1 MFAGEFISQGTQSFQ
16 VRPVVAAD
24 VIQGHDDHA
33 SRDQFGT
40 VEQAS
45 IAEELPLRVIQRQD
59 AVRFTRIIRQLF
71 RGNAGFRAQH
81 MLDAALVCCGIVINE
96 RRQTGI
102 YPQVEVGPGFQR
114 LDNEIVVVAVI
125 GNGVEIGDIK
135 RFERKHGQVAPDN
148 GQDAGFGTERS
159 VQRLVQMPLPLPGC
173 DYLAVLEV
181 DDGNNMHAENYTGW
195 DVGGAHLKVARL
207 DSAGTPC
214 ALEQF
219 ATPLWKGME
228 TLAEPVARTLAALP
242 AGRSV
247 HALTMT
253 GELADCFPA
262 RRDGVLRLVDY
273 LSERLGADDP
283 LYVYAGKRGL
293 VKPAEVPGCHAEI
306 ASANWHGAAA
316 YAAQCLGSGVL
327 IDLGTTTT
335 DIIPF
340 HDKQVCVHGYT
351 DQERLR
357 SGELVY
363 TGLTR
368 TPVMAVVGRVPF
380 ARVWQGVAAEYF
392 ANMADV
398 YRITGELDE
407 RFDVLPAADGG
418 EKTRYH
424 SLKRLARMLG
434 ADYDEEDAAAPLLE
448 SARYI
453 AEQQYETIERAF
465 SGVMD
470 RVGQPV
476 ANRIVAAGAGRFI
489 IRKLARK
496 HQCEVVDFE
505 ALLPLAQGEL
515 HAVNNCST
523 ALALAALTREW
534 CNAPG

>member
-1 MFAGEFISQGTQSFQ
+1 M
-16 VRPVVAAD
+16 
-24 VIQGHDDHA
+24 
-33 SRDQFGT
+33 
-40 VEQAS
+40 
-45 IAEELPLRVIQRQD
+45 
-59 AVRFTRIIRQLF
+59 
-71 RGNAGFRAQH
+71 
-81 MLDAALVCCGIVINE
+81 CCGVVIDE
-96 RRQTGI
+96 GMQSGI

-114 LDNEIVVVAVI
+114 LNDEIVVVAIV

-135 RFERKHGQVAPDN
+135 CFEREHGQVAPDN
-148 GQDAGFGTERS
+148 GQDAGFGTERGA
-159 VQRLVQMPLPLPGC
+159 QRLVQVSLPLPGC
-173 DYLAVLEV
+173 DYLAVLEI

-195 DVGGAHLKVARL
+195 DVGGAHLKVARI

-214 ALEQF
+214 AIEQF
-219 ATPLWKGME
+219 ATPLWQGME

-242 AGRSV
+242 DGRCV

-273 LSERLGADDP
+273 LSGRLGTDDP
-283 LYVYAGKRGL
+283 LYVYAGNKGL
-293 VKPAEVPGCHAEI
+293 VAPADVPGCHAEI
-306 ASANWHGAAA
+306 ASANWHGTAAH
-316 YAAQCLGSGVL
+316 AAHCLGSGVL

-340 HDKQVCVHGYT
+340 HGKQVCAQGYT

-368 TPVMAVVGRVPF
+368 TPVMAVVGRVPY
-380 ARVWQGVAAEYF
+380 AKVCQGVAAEYF
-392 ANMADV
+392 ASMADV

-434 ADYDEEDAAAPLLE
+434 ADYDEEDLAAPWLE
-448 SARYI
+448 LARYI
-453 AEQQYETIERAF
+453 AEQQYETIERAWC
-465 SGVMD
+465 GVMD

-496 HQCEVVDFE
+496 NQCEVVDFE
-505 ALLPLAQGEL
+505 ALLPLAQGKL

-523 ALALAALTREW
+523 ALALAALTREL

>member
-1 MFAGEFISQGTQSFQ
+1 M
-16 VRPVVAAD
+16 AAD

-33 SRDQFGT
+33 LRDQFGT
-40 VEQAS
+40 IEQAS
-45 IAEELPLRVIQRQD
+45 IAEELSLRVIQRQD

-71 RGNAGFRAQH
+71 SGNAGFRAQH
-81 MLDAALVCCGIVINE
+81 VLDAALVYCGVVINE
-96 RRQTGI
+96 RTQAGI

-114 LDNEIVVVAVI
+114 LNDEVVVVAVV
-125 GNGVEIGDIK
+125 GNGVEIGNIK
-135 RFERKHGQVAPDN
+135 RFEREHGQVAPDN

-159 VQRLVQMPLPLPGC
+159 VQRLVQMSLSPPGC

-195 DVGGAHLKVARL
+195 DAGGAHLKVARL
-207 DSAGTPC
+207 DSAGAPC

-219 ATPLWKGME
+219 ATPLWQGME
-228 TLAEPVARTLAALP
+228 TLSEPVARTLAALP

-273 LSERLGADDP
+273 LSERLGAGDP
-283 LYVYAGKRGL
+283 LYVYAGNKGL
-293 VKPAEVPGCHAEI
+293 VTPADVPGCHAEI
-306 ASANWHGAAA
+306 ASANWHATAA

-335 DIIPF
+335 DIVLF
-340 HDKQVCVHGYT
+340 HDKQVCAQGYT

-380 ARVWQGVAAEYF
+380 AEAWQGVAAEYF

-418 EKTRYH
+418 GKTRYH

-434 ADYDEEDAAAPLLE
+434 ADYDEEDAAAPWLE
-448 SARYI
+448 LARYI

-465 SGVMD
+465 RSVMD
-470 RVGQPV
+470 RVGQPLT
-476 ANRIVAAGAGRFI
+476 NRIVAAGAGRFI
-489 IRKLARK
+489 VRKLARK
-496 HQCEVVDFE
+496 HQCEVIDFE
-505 ALLPLAQGEL
+505 SLLPLAQGEQY
-515 HAVNNCST
+515 AVNNCST